1 MLCLSLLIV
10 FVGNSSLNVTLPT
23 LSRELLAST
32 SELQWV
38 VAIYSLVFA
47 GLLFTTGALG
57 DRYGRKGALQLG
69 LLLFLVAAGLATLST
84 AMWQLIA
91 CRAVMGAAAALI
103 MPSTLSILI
112 NVFPLHERAKA
123 IAIWASF
130 TGAAGAIGPVVSGW
144 LLGHFWYG
152 SVFLVNVPII
162 VVALV
167 AGVFLVPRSK
177 DPKEAALDP
186 VGAILSIIGI
196 VALVYALIEAP
207 DKGWTSTVTLGAF
220 ALSAVVLFVFAL
232 WELRVKEPML
242 DIRFFR
248 NPSFSVGTGGMILVF
263 LGMYGVL
270 FLITQYFQLVL
281 GLDPLQAALRTLP
294 MSPIMLIVAPRT
306 PRITAR
312 FGASRT
318 VGAGMVLV
326 AIGLLGFAGIGL
338 HTAYPYIFACLTPF
352 VVGLA
357 LSMSP
362 MTSAIMSAVPAR
374 RAGAGS
380 AMNDA
385 ARELGAALGVAILGS
400 IAASKYADKLG
411 RLVVALP
418 SASRQDARS
427 SLTGALDVAGRLPEA
442 TGKALQ
448 HGAKVAFLDGMQ
460 LACIV
465 GSVLAFIAAGVVVR
479 YLPRQIPGASAVEPV
494 DEADEV
500 GMSDVG
506 IALARE

>member
-1 MLCLSLLIV
+1 M
-10 FVGNSSLNVTLPT
+10 
-23 LSRELLAST
+23 
-32 SELQWV
+32 
-38 VAIYSLVFA
+38 
-47 GLLFTTGALG
+47 
-57 DRYGRKGALQLG
+57 
-69 LLLFLVAAGLATLST
+69 
-84 AMWQLIA
+84 
-91 CRAVMGAAAALI
+91 
-103 MPSTLSILI
+103 
-112 NVFPLHERAKA
+112 
-123 IAIWASF
+123 
-130 TGAAGAIGPVVSGW
+130 
-144 LLGHFWYG
+144 
-152 SVFLVNVPII
+152 
-162 VVALV
+162 
-167 AGVFLVPRSK
+167 
-177 DPKEAALDP
+177 
-186 VGAILSIIGI
+186 
-196 VALVYALIEAP
+196 
-207 DKGWTSTVTLGAF
+207 
-220 ALSAVVLFVFAL
+220 
-232 WELRVKEPML
+232 
-242 DIRFFR
+242 
-248 NPSFSVGTGGMILVF
+248 
-263 LGMYGVL
+263 
-270 FLITQYFQLVL
+270 
-281 GLDPLQAALRTLP
+281 
-294 MSPIMLIVAPRT
+294 
-306 PRITAR
+306 
-312 FGASRT
+312 
-318 VGAGMVLV
+318 
-326 AIGLLGFAGIGL
+326 FAGIGL

-465 GSVLAFIAAGVVVR
+465 GSVLALIAAGVVVR
-479 YLPRQIPGASAVEPV
+479 YLPRQIPGASAVEPA